1 MWRRSTTAA
10 DRLARLGCR
19 GCRSVS
25 GVPRIGQLVTVRQV
39 VDAHAK
45 HSDRYRPPD
54 YGASWNT
61 LGKLVRQQPAE
72 RRALRAEPELLEP
85 LALATERALPDF
97 DEGRLAIIVNGL
109 ANLRTSSGW
118 RAGDALWAGLA
129 THCTRCVPTM
139 RVQELANTAHGFA
152 KVERR
157 EPALFDAIAAQ
168 AAPRLGGFTEQV
180 RCTLRCTCCSALHRT
195 AHCAAAHCSA
205 LHSTIHGA
213 LHGAIHGALHRACHS
228 APCTLSSQCAQ

>member
-61 LGKLVRQQPAE
+61 LGKLVRQQVFWQVRPRIYYVPCRRSARLGIITLTPFTGHTTAAETVYSTYKVRGEFKAPRGTILPASHQS
-72 RRALRAEPELLEP
+72 
-85 LALATERALPDF
+85 TER
-97 DEGRLAIIVNGL
+97 
-109 ANLRTSSGW
+109 S
-118 RAGDALWAGLA
+118 
-129 THCTRCVPTM
+129 TRGPWHT
-139 RVQELANTAHGFA
+139 RKAS
-152 KVERR
+152 R
-157 EPALFDAIAAQ
+157 
-168 AAPRLGGFTEQV
+168 
-180 RCTLRCTCCSALHRT
+180 
-195 AHCAAAHCSA
+195 
-205 LHSTIHGA
+205 GA
-213 LHGAIHGALHRACHS
+213 R
-228 APCTLSSQCAQ
+228 